1 MRDDPDSGQI
11 VYDCE
16 ASCAGELVER
26 GSVVLP
32 EQPALPFEFAM
43 VIDYSM
49 IRGEEQAKRDKWKR
63 FPFFRL
69 NIAISGKYRNL
80 LQSIAWKVSSY

>member
-26 GSVVLP
+26 GSFVLP
-32 EQPALPFEFAM
+32 EPPALPFVFAM

-49 IRGEEQAKRDKWKR
+49 IRGKEQAESDKRKR

-69 NIAISGKYRNL
+69 NIGISEKHRNL

>member
-1 MRDDPDSGQI
+1 MQDDPDSGQI
-11 VYDCE
+11 GNDCGR
-16 ASCAGELVER
+16 ACAGEPV
-26 GSVVLP
+26 GGFTLP
-32 EQPALPFEFAM
+32 ELPGGLFVFAM

-49 IRGEEQAKRDKWKR
+49 IRGKEQMESDKWKM

-69 NIAISGKYRNL
+69 NIAISGIHRNL